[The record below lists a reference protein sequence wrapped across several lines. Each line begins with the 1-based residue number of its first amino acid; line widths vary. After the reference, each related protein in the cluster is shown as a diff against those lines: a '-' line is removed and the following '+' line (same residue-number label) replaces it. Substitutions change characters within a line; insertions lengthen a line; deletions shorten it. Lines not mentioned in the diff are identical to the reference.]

1 MSIHYSTAVW
11 PATDTGFDWD
21 IPLLVLGGET
31 PADVANIPLPTSLH
45 RVGNEIMPFTHATM
59 RDDIG
64 PIPVSDAWIAAVE
77 TGYDGRAK
85 AVIALDPTPIG
96 DTTRSAPVEDGVS
109 GEKMPLWL
117 SPLLAGAVRA
127 ATRDIPVSVGADH
140 RDILT
145 IMIDPA
151 APTDLPGWAH
161 QMIGG

>member
-31 PADVANIPLPTSLH
+31 PADVASIPLPTSLH
-45 RVGNEIMPFTHATM
+45 RVANEIMPYTHATM

-64 PIPVSDAWIAAVE
+64 PILVSDPWITAAE
-77 TGYDGRAK
+77 RYDRCAK
-85 AVIALDPTPIG
+85 AVIALDPTPRG
-96 DTTRSAPVEDGVS
+96 DTTHTAPGDDGVS
-109 GEKMPLWL
+109 GEKMPRWL
-117 SPLLAGAVRA
+117 RPLLAGAVRA
-127 ATRDIPVSVGADH
+127 ATRDIPISVGVDH
-140 RDILT
+140 RDFLA

-151 APTDLPGWAH
+151 APTVLPDWAH